1 MADAKISELTA
12 ATTAAAADLTYLVQ
26 SSTSKSITVQN
37 LFGNISTPVQF
48 TNSIQVGD
56 HDTITTIGIVATTT
70 NVTYIHNPDG
80 AGNLT
85 IGTGLDG
92 QIKIIIMSSNTGSH
106 TLTLQGANVQ
116 NNVAFSAAGNSAT
129 MLYDTGLS
137 KWFFIGGSA
146 TVS

>member
-56 HDTITTIGIVATTT
+56 HDTITTIGIVGTTT

-92 QIKIIIMSSNTGSH
+92 QIKIIII
-106 TLTLQGANVQ
+106 
-116 NNVAFSAAGNSAT
+116 FS
-129 MLYDTGLS
+129 
-137 KWFFIGGSA
+137 F
-146 TVS
+146 V